1 MAILLLGVGLVFL
14 IMAFLSSREVKES
27 GKTIQEEIK
36 RVTVV
41 ISRERIPF
49 GKPINSTQLEVQ
61 KVTIAQTGAYSDPA
75 AVVGK
80 VPLYNI
86 DPGTI
91 LTNKFFEPGAVAS
104 QVRNGYRAFALRLDD
119 NNASTAKIKAG
130 DYVDV
135 FSLFRARSKEVEDTI
150 SRLIMPKL
158 RVLAVGEQLV
168 NTPESAEE
176 NQDPRAQSRKRT
188 ERAITVEVDTANVNV
203 LALAQDQGELF
214 VVIRNPE
221 DEEMP
226 NVENYPMPKPVL
238 QPVKQK
244 VAGKNGPEEKTPD
257 EELTPVNS
265 AYAGIAVADVV
276 LPGSADDPKKKKDS
290 TTRSP
295 RRSSGGGS
303 SSSVEVIRA
312 GEASRE
318 RAR

>member
-14 IMAFLSSREVKES
+14 VMAFLSSKEVKES

-41 ISRERIPF
+41 ISREKIPF
-49 GKPINSTQLEVQ
+49 GKPITSNQLEVQ
-61 KVTIAQTGAYSDPA
+61 KVTIAQTGAYTDPA
-75 AVVGK
+75 ALVGK
-80 VPLYNI
+80 LPLYNI

-104 QVRNGYRAFALRLDD
+104 QVREGHRAFALRLDD

-130 DYVDV
+130 DFVDV
-135 FSLFRARSKEVEDTI
+135 FSLFRSRSKEVENTI

-168 NTPESAEE
+168 NTPEAAEE
-176 NQDPRAQSRKRT
+176 TQDPRAKSRKRT

-214 VVIRNPE
+214 VVIRNPD

-226 NVENYPMPKPVL
+226 DISNYPKPKPVL
-238 QPVKQK
+238 QPVKQT
-244 VAGKNGPEEKTPD
+244 VAGKDGPTEQAPN

-265 AYAGIAVADVV
+265 AYAGIAVEDVV
-276 LPGSADDPKKKKDS
+276 IPGSAQNNKTNNKPS
-290 TTRSP
+290 TSGSTSRP
-295 RRSSGGGS
+295 RTSY

-312 GEASRE
+312 GEASKE
-318 RAR
+318 KAR